1 MIDATFI
8 AVIVGF
14 AALLFTVLWSE
25 RRQDRRFDRQDE
37 RFDRQDERFDRQD
50 ERFDR
55 QDARID
61 ERFDRQDAHF
71 DRRFDRQD
79 ERFDRQDERF
89 DRQDERLAAIEF
101 GLVEVKTE
109 LKILHE
115 RVDMHD
121 EQFDNL
127 QRGMKSLG
135 SKVDRMQGTL
145 DVLVFG
151 ERGVPPP
158 VARERAEAEE
168 RVGETVG
175 D

>member
-25 RRQDRRFDRQDE
+25 RRQDRRFDRQDA
-37 RFDRQDERFDRQD
+37 RFDR
-50 ERFDR
+50 
-55 QDARID
+55 
-61 ERFDRQDAHF
+61 H
-71 DRRFDRQD
+71 
-79 ERFDRQDERF
+79 DERF
-89 DRQDERLAAIEF
+89 DRQDERLAAIEL
-101 GLVEVKTE
+101 GLVEVRTE
-109 LKILHE
+109 LKTIRE
-115 RVDMHD
+115 RVDRHD
-121 EQFDNL
+121 EQFEDL
-127 QRGMKSLG
+127 RGEVKSLG

-158 VARERAEAEE
+158 VARERAEAEG
-168 RVGETVG
+168 RVEETVG

>member
-37 RFDRQDERFDRQD
+37 RFDRQDER
-50 ERFDR
+50 
-55 QDARID
+55 
-61 ERFDRQDAHF
+61 
-71 DRRFDRQD
+71 
-79 ERFDRQDERF
+79 
-89 DRQDERLAAIEF
+89 LAAIEL
-101 GLVEVKTE
+101 GLVEVRTE
-109 LKILHE
+109 LKALRE
-115 RVDMHD
+115 RVDRHD
-121 EQFDNL
+121 EQFDYL
-127 QRGMKSLG
+127 HVEVKSLG

-168 RVGETVG
+168 RVEETVG

>member
-1 MIDATFI
+1 MVDATFI

-25 RRQDRRFDRQDE
+25 RRQDRRFDRQDA
-37 RFDRQDERFDRQD
+37 RFDRQDT
-50 ERFDR
+50 
-55 QDARID
+55 
-61 ERFDRQDAHF
+61 
-71 DRRFDRQD
+71 
-79 ERFDRQDERF
+79 RFDRQDERF
-89 DRQDERLAAIEF
+89 DRQDERLSAIEL
-101 GLVEVKTE
+101 GLVELRTE
-109 LKILHE
+109 LKSVGE
-115 RVDMHD
+115 RIDKHD
-121 EQFDNL
+121 EQFENL
-127 QRGMKSLG
+127 QGEMKSLV

-168 RVGETVG
+168 RVEETVG

>member
-1 MIDATFI
+1 MVDATFI

-25 RRQDRRFDRQDE
+25 RRQDRRFDRQDT
-37 RFDRQDERFDRQD
+37 RFDRQDT
-50 ERFDR
+50 
-55 QDARID
+55 
-61 ERFDRQDAHF
+61 
-71 DRRFDRQD
+71 
-79 ERFDRQDERF
+79 RF
-89 DRQDERLAAIEF
+89 DRQDERLSAIEL
-101 GLVEVKTE
+101 GLVELRTE
-109 LKILHE
+109 LKSVGE
-115 RVDMHD
+115 RIDKHD
-121 EQFDNL
+121 EQFEHL
-127 QRGMKSLG
+127 QGEMKSLV

-168 RVGETVG
+168 RVEETVG

>member
-1 MIDATFI
+1 MVDATFI

-25 RRQDRRFDRQDE
+25 RKQDRRFDRQDE

-50 ERFDR
+50 ERIDAQFDRQDERIDARFDR

-61 ERFDRQDAHF
+61 ARFDRQDA
-71 DRRFDRQD
+71 
-79 ERFDRQDERF
+79 RF
-89 DRQDERLAAIEF
+89 DRQDERLAAIEL
-101 GLVEVKTE
+101 GLVEVRTE
-109 LKILHE
+109 LKTLRE
-115 RVDMHD
+115 RVDEHD

-127 QRGMKSLG
+127 RREMKLLG

-158 VARERAEAEE
+158 VARERAEAEG
-168 RVGETVG
+168 RVEETVG

>member
-25 RRQDRRFDRQDE
+25 RRQDRRFDRQDLRFDRQDL

-50 ERFDR
+50 KK
-55 QDARID
+55 ID
-61 ERFDRQDAHF
+61 ERFDK
-71 DRRFDRQD
+71 
-79 ERFDRQDERF
+79 
-89 DRQDERLAAIEF
+89 QDERLAAIEL
-101 GLVEVKTE
+101 GLVELRTE
-109 LKILHE
+109 LKSLGE
-115 RVDMHD
+115 RVDKHD
-121 EQFDNL
+121 EQFEYL
-127 QRGMKSLG
+127 HGEMKSLS

-158 VARERAEAEE
+158 VARERAEAEA
-168 RVGETVG
+168 RVQETVG

>member
-14 AALLFTVLWSE
+14 VALLFTVLWSE

-55 QDARID
+55 QD
-61 ERFDRQDAHF
+61 ERFDA
-71 DRRFDRQD
+71 RFDRQD
-79 ERFDRQDERF
+79 ERFDARF
-89 DRQDERLAAIEF
+89 DRQDERLASIEL
-101 GLVEVKTE
+101 GLVEVRTE
-109 LKILHE
+109 LKTLTE
-115 RVDMHD
+115 RVDKHD
-121 EQFDNL
+121 EQFEDL
-127 QRGMKSLG
+127 RREMKSLG

-168 RVGETVG
+168 RVEETVG

>member
-1 MIDATFI
+1 MLDATFI

-14 AALLFTVLWSE
+14 VALLFTVLWSE
-25 RRQDRRFDRQDE
+25 RRQDRRFDRQDA

-50 ERFDR
+50 ERI
-55 QDARID
+55 DARFDKQD
-61 ERFDRQDAHF
+61 ERIDA
-71 DRRFDRQD
+71 RFDKQD
-79 ERFDRQDERF
+79 ERFDG
-89 DRQDERLAAIEF
+89 QDERLAAIEL
-101 GLVEVKTE
+101 GLVEVRTE
-109 LKILHE
+109 LKTLRE
-115 RVDMHD
+115 RVDKHD

-127 QRGMKSLG
+127 RGEMKSLG

-158 VARERAEAEE
+158 VARERAEAEG
-168 RVGETVG
+168 RVEETVG